1 MLQEPSLF
9 KHKNDEFG
17 RGIPIKTSA
26 NTKHNKPNMIIWK
39 HNDRQSAIIE
49 FSCPAYV
56 NIEKKIKEKI
66 DWNTNQK
73 FTNDELEL

>member
-1 MLQEPSLF
+1 MV
-9 KHKNDEFG
+9 
-17 RGIPIKTSA
+17 
-26 NTKHNKPNMIIWK
+26 IWK
-39 HNDRQSAIIE
+39 NKDRQCAIIE

-56 NIEKKIKEKI
+56 NIEKKIKEEI

>member
-1 MLQEPSLF
+1 
-9 KHKNDEFG
+9 
-17 RGIPIKTSA
+17 
-26 NTKHNKPNMIIWK
+26 MIIWK
-39 HNDRQSAIIE
+39 HKDRQRAIIE
-49 FSCPAYV
+49 FSCPAYL